1 MRIDPTKVPHL
12 RKTDT
17 ESPVPDGLR
26 RGLVPK
32 QRTFSV
38 QDVRDYSTPHGA
50 AMANE
55 EMHRLRDAIVA
66 ISEKVNAPVAST
78 DKVTV
83 AAEAPTPAIL
93 LPNDD
98 EQIQEQNQY
107 TVSHNLIP
115 VGEQYKNIETNYFDG
130 VVNDGDRYNVMFE
143 AFPVGNRANIQAYV
157 KIPKT
162 QLPNQ
167 ALYTEEFYTDKYFS
181 DKSHAFYSELIPQYM
196 KFGTIVYHDV
206 KHNFGLDN
214 KYELIWSITYIG
226 DTSYRAIP
234 LVVPIDGNTI
244 RVYSSVRYRLENMW
258 AYRNTTLINIPEEEQ
273 ISKESLPKFSITIY
287 SKNIIKFVFH
297 GGYANT
303 VIYNS
308 AVHGGYANTTTYNSI
323 ISGGNA

>member
-12 RKTDT
+12 RKTDI

-38 QDVRDYSTPHGA
+38 QDVRDYSTPQGA

-66 ISEKVNAPVAST
+66 ISEQVNTPVAST

-130 VVNDGDRYNVMFE
+130 VVNDGDRYDIMFE
-143 AFPVGNRANIQAYV
+143 TFPIGNKANIKAYV
-157 KIPKT
+157 NIPKSEVT
-162 QLPNQ
+162 I
-167 ALYTEEFYTDKYFS
+167 YTEEFYTDKYFS
-181 DKSHAFYSELIPQYM
+181 NEPHALYSDIVPNYI
-196 KFGTIVYHDV
+196 KFGTVVYHDV

-234 LVVPIDGNTI
+234 LVVPIDGNTV
-244 RVYSSVRYRLENMW
+244 RVYSSVRYELSYIWE
-258 AYRNTTLINIPEEEQ
+258 YKNTKLMIVPEEEA
-273 ISKESLPKFSITIY
+273 ISKESLPMFFIALY
-287 SKNIIKFVFH
+287 SKNIIKFVLH
-297 GGYANT
+297 GGYADT
-303 VIYNS
+303 IIYNS
-308 AVHGGYANTTTYNSI
+308 TVHGGYPNTTNYNSI
-323 ISGGNA
+323 INGGKP